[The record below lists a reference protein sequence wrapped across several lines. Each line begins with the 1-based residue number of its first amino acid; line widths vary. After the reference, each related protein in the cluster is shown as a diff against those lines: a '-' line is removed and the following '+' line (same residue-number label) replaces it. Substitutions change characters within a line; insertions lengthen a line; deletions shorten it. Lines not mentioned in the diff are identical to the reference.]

1 ALNGYLLFGSIWFF
15 LHDLNYPTAWIQMP
29 PEGSEL
35 FEQIFNIVAYLPPAI
50 LPIPQL
56 YFAVGVVFVFIIVVF
71 V

>member
-1 ALNGYLLFGSIWFF
+1 MPLEGTELYEQIVNMVAF
-15 LHDLNYPTAWIQMP
+15 LP
-29 PEGSEL
+29 PEL
-35 FEQIFNIVAYLPPAI
+35 